1 MDKFYSDSDLK
12 KLQKIELSILKD
24 FVNTCEKY
32 GLTYFLI
39 GGSALGAVRHK
50 GFIPWDDDIDIGLPR
65 KDYEKFLSVV
75 DAEFP
80 DKYNIINAENYDNY
94 PLFTTQLALRG
105 TEFVIENFKDLKIP
119 FGIYLDIFPFDGM
132 CNDNRK
138 AILHARKT
146 WFWGK
151 VQILASIKKPY
162 VPFKGLK
169 RCIVWTVTSLIHYI
183 LKLLRL
189 SPQKLYR
196 KTKKLSMKY
205 NGDSNKRLD
214 FFCNTNYM
222 WEILHVKDL
231 YPLRK
236 VEFEGME
243 VNVPNKVDK
252 YLTQHYGNYMELPP
266 ADKRKN
272 HYPYRLNFGEYSSH
286 VK

>member
-12 KLQKIELSILKD
+12 KIQEIELSILKD
-24 FVNTCEKY
+24 FVYTCEKY
-32 GLTYFLI
+32 NLTYFLI

-75 DAEFP
+75 DTEFP
-80 DKYNIINAENYDNY
+80 DKYHIINAENYDDY
-94 PLFTTQLALRG
+94 PLFTTQLALKG
-105 TEFVIENFKDLKIP
+105 TEFLIENFKGLKIP

-169 RCIVWTVTSLIHYI
+169 RGIVWTVTSMIHYM

-189 SPQKLYR
+189 SPRKLYR

-205 NGDSNKRLD
+205 NGDNNKRLD

-222 WEILHVKDL
+222 WEILPVKDL

-252 YLTQHYGNYMELPP
+252 YLTQHYGDYMQLPP
-266 ADKRKN
+266 EEKRKN

-286 VK
+286 AK